1 MNKRTFIKGLAI
13 AGISSPFSAKAM
25 EDWIKKFE
33 NIPALD
39 LAEDEIFWQGI
50 RKGYRLKPDYIN
62 LENGYY
68 NFVPEEILEKYL
80 SHIREVNYQG
90 SYYMRTVQWDNKK
103 KIAEKLAAMLGCGGD
118 ELIIT
123 RNTTESLDMII
134 GGFPWKAG
142 DEAVFAEQDYGAMQD
157 MFRQVSERN
166 NVVLK
171 KVSVPNHPAN
181 DEEIVNLYASAITDK
196 TRLLMVCHMINITG
210 QILPIRKICDMA
222 HQKGVQ
228 VMVDGAHAV
237 AHIKFNMADLNCDY
251 YGASLHKWL
260 SVPLGAGI
268 LYVRKTNIKN
278 IWPLIADSP
287 RKEDDILRLNHIGT
301 HPVATD
307 LTIPDSIEYYFKIG
321 PERKEARLRY
331 LQLYWTEKVRSAPGV
346 IINTPADP
354 ARSCG
359 IANVGIKGMK
369 PALLAETLMKKYK
382 VFTVAIDYAN
392 VQGCRITPNLYTTL
406 SELDEFVKAL
416 KEMGASA

>member
-1 MNKRTFIKGLAI
+1 MNKRTFIKGLAL
-13 AGISSPFSAKAM
+13 AGISTPFSAKAM
-25 EDWIKKFE
+25 ENWIGQFQH
-33 NIPALD
+33 IPAPQ
-39 LAEDEIFWQGI
+39 LADDEVFWEGI
-50 RKGYRLKPDYIN
+50 RRGYRLKPDYIN

-68 NFVPEEILEKYL
+68 NFLPEEIMEKYL

-103 KIAEKLAAMLGCGGD
+103 KIAEKLSAMLGCSGD

-157 MFRQVSERN
+157 MFRQVSERHG
-166 NVVLK
+166 VVNK

-196 TRLLMVCHMINITG
+196 TKLLMVCHMINITG

-222 HQKGVQ
+222 HQRGVQ
-228 VMVDGAHAV
+228 VLVDGAHAV
-237 AHIKFNMADLNCDY
+237 AHIKFNMNDLNCDY

-268 LYVRKTNIKN
+268 LYVRKSNIKS

-307 LTIPDSIEYYFKIG
+307 LTIPDAIDFYNKIG

-331 LQLYWTEKVRSAPGV
+331 LQLYWSGKVRTAPGV
-346 IINTPADP
+346 IVNTPSDP

-359 IANVGIKGMK
+359 IANVGIKSMK

-382 VFTVAIDYAN
+382 IFTVAIDYAN
-392 VQGCRITPNLYTTL
+392 VQGCRITPNLYTTTG
-406 SELDEFVKAL
+406 ELDQFVKAL
-416 KEMGASA
+416 KEMGAST